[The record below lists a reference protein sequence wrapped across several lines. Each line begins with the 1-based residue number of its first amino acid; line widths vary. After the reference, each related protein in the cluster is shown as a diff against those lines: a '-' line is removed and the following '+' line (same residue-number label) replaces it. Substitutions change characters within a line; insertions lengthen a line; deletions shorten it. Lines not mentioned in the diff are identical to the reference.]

1 MARQPCSVILGG
13 MNTQRNPIKRT
24 ACLTNP
30 NLYALMVRML
40 VGGVMLALGLWLA
53 SGIVNLLIQLYL
65 AASHGWT
72 HSAEGMIADVVIML
86 AVLELVRTLQS
97 YLELGRVKV
106 TLILDVTLVVLVGE
120 LISLW
125 YREYT
130 PLEVMLSLGVV
141 TTLTLLRIITVKFS
155 PEIGVDDRAGSAAD

>member
-1 MARQPCSVILGG
+1 
-13 MNTQRNPIKRT
+13 MNRLTESKKNPSYLI
-24 ACLTNP
+24 NP
-30 NLYALMVRML
+30 DLYTLMVRIL

-53 SGIVNLLIQLYL
+53 GGIINLLHRLYL
-65 AASHGWT
+65 AVGHGWS
-72 HSAEGMIADVVIML
+72 HSAEGMITDVVIML

-106 TLILDVTLVVLVGE
+106 TLILDAALVVLVGE

-130 PLEVMLSLGVV
+130 PLEVLLSLGVIIL
-141 TTLTLLRIITVKFS
+141 LTLLRIITVKYS
-155 PEIGVDDRAGSAAD
+155 PETELTDEAAAAGE